1 MEKRRTGMKSKRNE
15 QAARNEHR
23 TAGFTLVEVLLVV
36 AILGI
41 LAGVVVVST
50 KNRVPKTMIAATRM
64 SIQGIATAVDA
75 YEVDNGKF
83 PSSLQAL
90 ISQTSELNWN
100 GPYVQSGRLPKDAWG
115 NDFQYSATESGYKI
129 SSGGP
134 DGQVGSGDDLTN

>member
-1 MEKRRTGMKSKRNE
+1 MKSERDG
-15 QAARNEHR
+15 QTARREHR

-41 LAGVVVVST
+41 LAGIVVVST
-50 KNRVPKTMIAATRM
+50 RNRVPKTMVAATRM

-90 ISQTSELNWN
+90 VTQSGELNWN
-100 GPYVQSGRLPKDAWG
+100 GPYLQRTPKDAWG
-115 NDFQYSATESGYKI
+115 NDFQYSPSDSGYKI
-129 SSGGP
+129 TSGGP
-134 DGQVGSGDDLTN
+134 DGQIGSGDDLTN

>member
-1 MEKRRTGMKSKRNE
+1 MGMKSERDGL
-15 QAARNEHR
+15 ARREHR

-50 KNRVPKTMIAATRM
+50 RNRVPKTMIAATRM

-83 PSSLQAL
+83 PASLQAL
-90 ISQTSELNWN
+90 VTQSSELNWN
-100 GPYVQSGRLPKDAWG
+100 GPYLQRLPKDSWG
-115 NDFQYSATESGYKI
+115 TDFQYSARESGYEI
-129 SSGGP
+129 RSAGP
-134 DGQVGSGDDLTN
+134 DAQMGSGDDLTN